1 MYLTF
6 SAVCSPEI
14 VVAVVDDE
22 PQPTIKNEV
31 LITNKITLNLRI
43 LFPINVYK
51 IPTLTKISE
60 IAARDH
66 TCQHIQKRRLLTSI
80 SLNEGILRIILRF
93 YVTKV
98 GTKTGLNW

>member
-60 IAARDH
+60 IAARDN

-80 SLNEGILRIILRF
+80 SLNEGILRIILSF
-93 YVTKV
+93 YGDKSR
-98 GTKTGLNW
+98 N

>member
-51 IPTLTKISE
+51 ITTLTKISE
-60 IAARDH
+60 IAARDN

-93 YVTKV
+93 Y
-98 GTKTGLNW
+98 GD

>member
-31 LITNKITLNLRI
+31 LITNEITLNLRR
-43 LFPINVYK
+43 LFPMDI
-51 IPTLTKISE
+51 
-60 IAARDH
+60 
-66 TCQHIQKRRLLTSI
+66 
-80 SLNEGILRIILRF
+80 
-93 YVTKV
+93 
-98 GTKTGLNW
+98 

>member
-51 IPTLTKISE
+51 IPTLTKISV
-60 IAARDH
+60 IAAGDH
-66 TCQHIQKRRLLTSI
+66 TCQHIPKRRLLTSI
-80 SLNEGILRIILRF
+80 SLNEGILRIILSF
-93 YVTKV
+93 YGDKSR
-98 GTKTGLNW
+98 N

>member
-60 IAARDH
+60 IAAGDH

-80 SLNEGILRIILRF
+80 SLNEGILRIILSF
-93 YVTKV
+93 YGDKSR
-98 GTKTGLNW
+98 N